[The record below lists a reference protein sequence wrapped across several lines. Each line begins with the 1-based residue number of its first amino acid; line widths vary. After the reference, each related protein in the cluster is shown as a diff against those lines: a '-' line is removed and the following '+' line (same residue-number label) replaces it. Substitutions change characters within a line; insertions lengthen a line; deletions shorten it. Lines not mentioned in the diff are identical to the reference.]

1 MITKE
6 MLKGETDRIQTTEWE
21 QVRNQYPQKWLLIE
35 AVKAHSDSGKRVL
48 EYIAVIDVFSDSAEA
63 MKCYSK
69 FHKESP
75 QRELYVFHTDR
86 KELDISERRW
96 LGIRSIQ

>member
-1 MITKE
+1 MITQ
-6 MLKGETDRIQTTEWE
+6 ETERITEWE
-21 QVRNQYPQKWLLIE
+21 QVRHQYPQKWLLIE
-35 AVKAHSDSGKRVL
+35 ALNAHSDSGKRVV
-48 EYIAVIDVFSDSAEA
+48 EHIAVIDVFSDSIEA
-63 MKCYSK
+63 MKSYTE
-69 FHKESP
+69 FHKKSP